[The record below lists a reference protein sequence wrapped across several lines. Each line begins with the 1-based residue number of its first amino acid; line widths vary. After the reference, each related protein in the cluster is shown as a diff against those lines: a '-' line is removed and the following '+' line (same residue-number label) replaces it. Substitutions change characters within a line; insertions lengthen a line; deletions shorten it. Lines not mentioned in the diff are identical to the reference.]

1 MLHVI
6 GIGSPFGDDSIG
18 LLLIDELRRTEI
30 LQPYLGQ
37 ELELLQL
44 DRPGAALLTQLERMD
59 RVVIID
65 AVVSGGVVG
74 QLHCWSDPATVEQ
87 NCGFCSS
94 HGFGLAQSLSL
105 GRALGS
111 LPPQLQVFG
120 VEISPP
126 EVDVVCA
133 HQLRHQL
140 RQQLPVLVV
149 KVAAAIVAHLSR
161 IGGPTLSSR

>member
-44 DRPGAALLTQLERMD
+44 DRPGAALLAQLERMD

-74 QLHCWSDPATVEQ
+74 QLHCWSDPAMVEQ

-94 HGFGLAQSLSL
+94 HGFGLAQSLAL
-105 GRALGS
+105 GRVLGS

-120 VEISPP
+120 IEISPL
-126 EVDVVCA
+126 EADA
-133 HQLRHQL
+133 AQAQQLRYQL
-140 RQQLPVLVV
+140 RQQLPVLVE
-149 KVAAAIVAHLSR
+149 KVAGEIVARLSR
-161 IGGPTLSSR
+161 IGAPPLSSR